1 MNFRGLGSYPHYD
14 IVKTEILNKELDTLM
29 EIKPKYLFFI
39 VIILAF
45 TAACSRSV
53 DIPTEIPPTETAVVP
68 PTSEVPLPPTE
79 IPATPSEIPPTQDPN
94 CTNEALFIADVSIP
108 DDTVLSAGEAFV
120 KTWQIRNEGT
130 CTWNAS
136 YKLVFS
142 SGEQMNSALS
152 IPLSETPPEETLN
165 ISVDLVAPINN
176 GSYTGIYQLQNAQE
190 EVFNIGAL
198 DNIWLRIVVGDGA
211 APPPATVG
219 GPTAPAGVC
228 NPDRNAAYESEILSL
243 INNARANN
251 GLPALNMNTKLQAAA
266 DAHSKDMACNSLLSH
281 TGSDGSSVSSRVA
294 AQGYA
299 SSYSV
304 ENIYAGGTAQ
314 DAFTWWMNDQIHKD
328 AILDTRISEIGIGY
342 AYLGTSTYGGYF
354 AVDFASP

>member
-1 MNFRGLGSYPHYD
+1 MKSKL
-14 IVKTEILNKELDTLM
+14 
-29 EIKPKYLFFI
+29 KYLIFI
-39 VIILAF
+39 LGTLSF

-53 DIPTEIPPTETAVVP
+53 DIPTAIPPTETAVVP
-68 PTSEVPLPPTE
+68 PTSETPLPPTK
-79 IPATPSEIPPTQDPN
+79 IPATPSKIPPTQDPN
-94 CTNEALFIADVSIP
+94 CTNEALFIADITIP
-108 DDTVLSAGEAFV
+108 DDTALSAGEAFV
-120 KTWQIRNEGT
+120 KTWRIQNSGT
-130 CTWNAS
+130 CIWNTS

-152 IPLSETPPEETLN
+152 IPLSETPPDETID
-165 ISVDLVAPINN
+165 ISIDLIAPSSN
-176 GSYTGIYQLQNAQE
+176 GSYTGIYQFQNAQG
-190 EVFNIGAL
+190 EVFNVGAL
-198 DNIWLRIVVGDGA
+198 DNIWLRIIVESGA
-211 APPPATVG
+211 IAPPATAE
-219 GPTAPAGVC
+219 GPTAAPGTC
-228 NPDRNAAYESEILSL
+228 NPDRNAAYESEILTL

-251 GLPALNMNTKLQAAA
+251 GLSALSLNTQLQAAA

-299 SSYSV
+299 ASYSA

-314 DAFTWWMNDQIHKD
+314 DAFTWWMNDQLHKD
-328 AILDTRISEIGIGY
+328 AILDTRITEVGIGY